1 MPSIIKKIDDLGR
14 FAIPRE
20 IRRSMRLMGGD
31 QVEIIQRDNTIVIQK
46 YLPQFSSQLEEIKN
60 ALVEWAQEN
69 NTELS
74 NTLLNSFQS
83 LIEQVQEIEINE

>member
-1 MPSIIKKIDDLGR
+1 MIKKIDDLGR

-46 YLPQFSSQLEEIKN
+46 YLPQFSSQLLDVKN
-60 ALVEWAQEN
+60 ALIEWAQEN
-69 NTELS
+69 SIELS
-74 NTLLNSFQS
+74 NTLLDSFQS
-83 LIEQVQEIEINE
+83 LIEEVQKVEIIE

>member
-1 MPSIIKKIDDLGR
+1 MVKKIDDLGR

-46 YLPQFSSQLEEIKN
+46 YLPQFSSQLSDVKN
-60 ALVEWAQEN
+60 ALIEWAQEN
-69 NTELS
+69 NVELS
-74 NTLLNSFQS
+74 NTLLDSFQS
-83 LIEQVQEIEINE
+83 LIEEVQKVEIIE

>member
-1 MPSIIKKIDDLGR
+1 MVKKIDDLGR

-74 NTLLNSFQS
+74 NTLLDSFQS
-83 LIEQVQEIEINE
+83 LIEEVQKVEIIE

>member
-1 MPSIIKKIDDLGR
+1 MIKKIDDLGR

-83 LIEQVQEIEINE
+83 LIEEVQKVEIIE

>member
-1 MPSIIKKIDDLGR
+1 MVKKIDDLGR

-83 LIEQVQEIEINE
+83 LIEEVQKVEIIE